1 MERKLINPAIKT
13 SRRKEDAEIRKMIRK
28 YEKQRAKLKKEG
40 KLTPS
45 RKKYIDDFV
54 NPLKKALKK

>member
-1 MERKLINPAIKT
+1 MSRRLINPGFKI
-13 SRRKEDAEIRKMIRK
+13 SERKENAEIRKIIRK

-54 NPLKKALKK
+54 NPLKKSLKK